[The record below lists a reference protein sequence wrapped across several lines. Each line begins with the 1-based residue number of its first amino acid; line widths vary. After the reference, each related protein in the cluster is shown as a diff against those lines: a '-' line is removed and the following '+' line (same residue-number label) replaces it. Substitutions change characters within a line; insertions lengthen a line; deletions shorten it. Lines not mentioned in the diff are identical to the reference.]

1 MLQKNI
7 KIYIVLLLLS
17 TLSLFADI
25 DLQKAIYDSADE
37 MVEFDEKMNRL
48 IAEHNGV
55 EYEREGISNIIDFEE
70 RENYYLLERNIEES
84 NNTQIELSLKD
95 RVLSIEITVR
105 EQEEIKTETISS
117 QETTMSQSTTSLYIP
132 ENADENTLQESYKN
146 GILKVIFQK
155 K

>member
-7 KIYIVLLLLS
+7 KIYIMLLLLS

-25 DLQKAIYDSADE
+25 DLQKSIYDSADE
-37 MVEFDEKMNRL
+37 MVKFDEKMNRL

-55 EYEREGISNIIDFEE
+55 EYERESSNIIDFEE
-70 RENYYLLERNIEES
+70 RENYYLLERNIEEN

-132 ENADENTLQESYKN
+132 ENADENTLEESYKN